1 MKGTFAF
8 YLWSPVAVSYVREGA
23 VEENFT
29 NAQSTM
35 HSLNLMLILHK
46 HKIVL
51 KSSNILR
58 ESHKEITCSGEISKK
73 SQPNEVTIDSHN
85 MKAPVLPKVS
95 H

>member
-1 MKGTFAF
+1 M
-8 YLWSPVAVSYVREGA
+8 LSP
-23 VEENFT
+23 
-29 NAQSTM
+29 QC
-35 HSLNLMLILHK
+35 
-46 HKIVL
+46 VL

-85 MKAPVLPKVS
+85 VKAPVLLKVS